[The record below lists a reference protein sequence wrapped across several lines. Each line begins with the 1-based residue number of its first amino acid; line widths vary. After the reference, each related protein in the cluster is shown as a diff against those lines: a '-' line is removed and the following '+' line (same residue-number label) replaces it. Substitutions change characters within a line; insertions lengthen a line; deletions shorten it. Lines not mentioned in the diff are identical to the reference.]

1 MHRCGSLDCA
11 RGCHATSTFFDMPH
25 HFRRFRLVRRLGL
38 RSLPLLA
45 LAACQTAASSG
56 NTVSRRATATLADA
70 GGRDVGTVQLV
81 EQPAGRVALTGT
93 LLGLPPGSH
102 GIHFHAVGQCDGAAA
117 FAGAGGHFNPGNRKH
132 GLDSPEG
139 PHAGDLPM
147 VVVAAD
153 GRATLNMT
161 TDRVTL
167 GEGPASL
174 FDGDGSALVL
184 HTAADD
190 QRTDPS
196 GNTGARIA
204 CGVVKLD

>member
-1 MHRCGSLDCA
+1 MIPA
-11 RGCHATSTFFDMPH
+11 RGRA
-25 HFRRFRLVRRLGL
+25 LL
-38 RSLPLLA
+38 SLPLLA
-45 LAACQTAASSG
+45 LAVTACSTAASSSG
-56 NTVSRRATATLADA
+56 SARHATATLLDA

-102 GIHFHAVGQCDGAAA
+102 GIHLHATGLCDGATS

>member
-1 MHRCGSLDCA
+1 MTSL
-11 RGCHATSTFFDMPH
+11 R
-25 HFRRFRLVRRLGL
+25 
-38 RSLPLLA
+38 PLLA
-45 LAACQTAASSG
+45 LALVACSTTASSG
-56 NTVSRRATATLADA
+56 SGASRRASAALVDA

-102 GIHFHAVGQCDGAAA
+102 GIHLHAIGVCDGAAS

-153 GRATLNMT
+153 GRATLNAT

-167 GEGPASL
+167 GQGPASL
-174 FDGDGSALVL
+174 FDADGSALVV
-184 HTAADD
+184 HAAADD

-204 CGVVKLD
+204 CGVVKLDTR

>member
-1 MHRCGSLDCA
+1 M
-11 RGCHATSTFFDMPH
+11 TPH
-25 HFRRFRLVRRLGL
+25 F
-38 RSLPLLA
+38 LPLLA
-45 LAACQTAASSG
+45 LTLVACQTAASAG
-56 NTVSRRATATLADA
+56 DGASRQATATLADT
-70 GGRDVGTVQLV
+70 GGRNVGTVKLV
-81 EQPAGRVALTGT
+81 EQSAGRVALTGT
-93 LLGLPPGSH
+93 LHDLPPGSH
-102 GIHFHAVGQCDGAAA
+102 GIHFHTVGQCDGAAA
-117 FAGAGGHFNPGNRKH
+117 FASAGGHFNPGNRKH

-153 GRATLNMT
+153 GRATLNAT

-174 FDGDGSALVL
+174 LDADGSVLVV
-184 HTAADD
+184 HAAADD

>member
-1 MHRCGSLDCA
+1 MSHHPRSYRRDVPSL
-11 RGCHATSTFFDMPH
+11 SS
-25 HFRRFRLVRRLGL
+25 VRTRGL
-38 RSLPLLA
+38 RSPPLLA
-45 LAACQTAASSG
+45 LALVACQTAGPSGSGASRHAS
-56 NTVSRRATATLADA
+56 ATLVDA
-70 GGRDVGTVQLV
+70 SGRDVGTVQLV

-93 LLGLPPGSH
+93 LHDLPPGSH
-102 GIHFHAVGQCDGAAA
+102 GIHLHAVGLCDGPT
-117 FAGAGGHFNPGNRKH
+117 FASAGGHFNPGARKH

-167 GEGPASL
+167 GDGPTSL
-174 FDGDGSALVL
+174 FDADGSALVL
-184 HTAADD
+184 HAAADD

-196 GNTGARIA
+196 GNSGARIA
-204 CGVVKLD
+204 CGVVKLATR